1 MPTLMLIFS
10 MPQISFFGWIIQMS
24 GVPLALILCSGIAL
38 IGVGLIHK
46 GFTYPIP
53 THDDEQEVTEDE

>member
-1 MPTLMLIFS
+1 